1 MNHFVSHDLRDACPS
16 DNKDET
22 FGKTLISLEYEF
34 EKHTIRVYLNVTDK
48 EYA

>member
-1 MNHFVSHDLRDACPS
+1 MNYFVSRDLRDTFSS
-16 DNKDET
+16 DNKDVT
-22 FGKTLISLEYEF
+22 FCKTLISLEYEF